1 MDAPQAARLKR
12 FGVNLRRERMRRGLT
27 QERLA
32 ELVSLNPRT
41 IQKIEAGRLNV
52 LLTTVWR
59 LRDALKCSWEIL
71 MKSGGSMREGG

>member
-1 MDAPQAARLKR
+1 MQFIRSSRYAAFPRRSKA
-12 FGVNLRRERMRRGLT
+12 LRRGIT
-27 QERLA
+27 QEHLA

-59 LRDALKCSWEIL
+59 LRTRCPSVEPHSRNCSAA
-71 MKSGGSMREGG
+71 RRR